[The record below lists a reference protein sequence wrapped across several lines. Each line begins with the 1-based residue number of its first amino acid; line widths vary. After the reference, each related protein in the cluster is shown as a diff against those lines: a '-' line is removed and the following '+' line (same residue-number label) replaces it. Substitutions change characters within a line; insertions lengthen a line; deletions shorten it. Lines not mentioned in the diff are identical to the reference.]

1 MSFISVNL
9 QAQVGINYTPT
20 GTENADLII
29 KKSINKPALRIE
41 TNQAI
46 SKDFVLFSDSYGN
59 VAWRAYGLIN
69 VPAKSGVYGTG
80 LTSLIRSNSPNPS
93 NAMYTNASITLPP
106 GKWAVNLAFNLD
118 IKVVSRT
125 NSSNPWIERNLDI
138 NQSIWARMVISD
150 TQSSNQ
156 NYNTAATGDRVI
168 SNLYLAS
175 GVLQGPTSSGILKG
189 EIYIHN
195 SGLVD
200 KTYYLKIS
208 LQSSN
213 ITFNNNNGIR
223 LKNFALGPS
232 FETNAVDRFYAVYA
246 GE

>member
-1 MSFISVNL
+1 MSFISINL

-29 KKSINKPALRIE
+29 KKSNDKPALRIE

-46 SKDFVLFSDSYGN
+46 SKDFVLFSDTYGN

-69 VPAKSGVYGTG
+69 VPAKSGVYGNG
-80 LTSLIRSNSPNPS
+80 LTSIITSSNPNPS
-93 NAMYTNASITLPP
+93 NAIYTNASITLPP

-118 IKVVSRT
+118 VKVVSRIT
-125 NSSNPWIERNLDI
+125 LVSPWIERNL
-138 NQSIWARMVISD
+138 NTSQSIWARMVISD
-150 TQSSNQ
+150 SPANGQS
-156 NYNTAATGDRVI
+156 YNTAATGDRVI

-213 ITFNNNNGIR
+213 ITFNSNNGIR